1 MARDGPGAAGP
12 QVPRVLGVGSLPCT
26 VLHALCCGAHVLGGS
41 GRGVWLNILRRPVAR
56 SAVPMEIGDRAFF
69 DTSLQGTLVMP
80 LRVTTIGSEAF
91 WNTELTGLDL
101 SKATHLSKATSLV
114 EIGGRAFAD
123 ASVEGTL
130 V

>member
-1 MARDGPGAAGP
+1 
-12 QVPRVLGVGSLPCT
+12 
-26 VLHALCCGAHVLGGS
+26 
-41 GRGVWLNILRRPVAR
+41 
-56 SAVPMEIGDRAFF
+56 
-69 DTSLQGTLVMP
+69 MP

-91 WNTELTGLDL
+91 WNTELTGVDL

-123 ASVEGTL
+123 ANVEGTL

>member
-1 MARDGPGAAGP
+1 MIPAKLAMIGPCAFQYTKLTGLDLSNAT
-12 QVPRVLGVGSLPCT
+12 SL
-26 VLHALCCGAHVLGGS
+26 V
-41 GRGVWLNILRRPVAR
+41 
-56 SAVPMEIGDRAFF
+56 EIGDRAFF

-91 WNTELTGLDL
+91 WNTELTGVDL
-101 SKATHLSKATSLV
+101 STATHLSKATSLV

-123 ASVEGTL
+123 ANVEGTL